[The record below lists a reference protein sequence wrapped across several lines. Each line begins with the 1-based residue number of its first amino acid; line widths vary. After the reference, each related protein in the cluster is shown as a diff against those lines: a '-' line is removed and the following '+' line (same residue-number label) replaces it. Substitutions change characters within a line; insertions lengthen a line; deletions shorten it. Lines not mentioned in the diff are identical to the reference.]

1 MIKASSDL
9 LVKSNFRAARVSI
22 TTILLICSTSSTAQL
37 PANLVLSYTLH
48 LGGAKMGTVVK
59 QLSLEGEAYQSTSE
73 TRAEGLAAII
83 LGGDHFESC
92 SFDFEGQKVI
102 PLSYSS
108 SKKGRGA
115 FQNVTNFDWDNRELS
130 FGPEEEI
137 TLDMPAGYIVDG
149 CNMPF
154 AATMSK
160 GQISADEPL
169 YIVDG
174 ISRRVRGYAVLGI
187 SNEAIN
193 TAITSTTPN
202 HCR

>member
-1 MIKASSDL
+1 
-9 LVKSNFRAARVSI
+9 
-22 TTILLICSTSSTAQL
+22 
-37 PANLVLSYTLH
+37 
-48 LGGAKMGTVVK
+48 MGTVVK

-92 SFDFEGQKVI
+92 SFEFDGQKVI
-102 PLSYSS
+102 PRSYSS

-115 FQNVTNFDWDNRELS
+115 FQNVTNFDWDNRKLS

-160 GQISADEPL
+160 GQISADEPF

-174 ISRRVRGYAVLGI
+174 ISRRVRGYSVLGI
-187 SNEAIN
+187 SSEAIN
-193 TAITSTTPN
+193 TAVGELSTVKIELQRVDNSDRTLTLWLAEDKQYVLVRTVEKRPS
-202 HCR
+202 RTTVMEIDSIDGV